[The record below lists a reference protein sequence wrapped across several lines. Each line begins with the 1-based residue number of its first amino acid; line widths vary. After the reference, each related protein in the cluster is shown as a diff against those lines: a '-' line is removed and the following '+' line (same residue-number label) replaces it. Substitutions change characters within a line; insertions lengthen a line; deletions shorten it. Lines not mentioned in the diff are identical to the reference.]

1 MCFESQ
7 REALKL
13 QLFLSQ
19 ATVYPGNTKGHLQC
33 SVNMA
38 HQDDLALSSKVMS
51 QAEPAGPGDSGLF
64 LDFLYLST
72 WIQPL

>member
-19 ATVYPGNTKGHLQC
+19 APVYLGNTEGHLQC
-33 SVNMA
+33 GANLA
-38 HQDDLALSSKVMS
+38 HQDDLALSSKVIS
-51 QAEPAGPGDSGLF
+51 QAEPVDPGDSGLF
-64 LDFLYLST
+64 LDFLYLSA